1 MQNRW
6 WIALHG
12 RTERSIFAAMTKK
25 ASVASGWVV
34 QVMTQGPNPEAAPS
48 FTYFN
53 VAIADADKAVAA
65 TAMHV
70 SVAQQ
75 AHIRHVRQLSSG
87 EIAAL
92 KLKAGQV
99 KPA

>member
-1 MQNRW
+1 MTVRE
-6 WIALHG
+6 IKRIDRRGH
-12 RTERSIFAAMTKK
+12 AMTEE
-25 ASVASGWVV
+25 APAGWVV

-53 VAIADADKAVAA
+53 VAIADADEAVAA
-65 TAMHV
+65 TAKRAP
-70 SVAQQ
+70 VAQQ
-75 AHIRHVRQLSSG
+75 AHVRHVRPLSSE

-92 KLKAGQV
+92 KLRAGQV